1 MTFNQLL
8 ERWNWKPI
16 RHCPGRLILSGTQER
31 LSPEQLLGEPR
42 EVGVYRVEAAD
53 DTVLV
58 VTLDEGGLISYQKP
72 DGSFVHTLNT
82 PEGFRRKLLQLGI
95 DSPY

>member
-1 MTFNQLL
+1 M
-8 ERWNWKPI
+8 
-16 RHCPGRLILSGTQER
+16 
-31 LSPEQLLGEPR
+31 SPEQLLGEA
-42 EVGVYRVEAAD
+42 VDVSVYRVEAAK

>member
-8 ERWNWKPI
+8 ERWDWKPI
-16 RHCPGRLILSGTQER
+16 RHCPGRFILSAAKSN
-31 LSPEQLLGEPR
+31 LCPEELLGEPVYVR
-42 EVGVYRVEAAD
+42 VYRVDAAK

-58 VTLDEGGLISYQKP
+58 VTLDGGGLISYKKH

-82 PEGFRRKLLQLGI
+82 PEGFQRKLLQLRI
-95 DSPY
+95 SLP